1 MSENIIEVE
10 NVSKLYKLGSLG
22 TGTFSHDLNRWWSKT
37 FKNED
42 PDILFAERNDRS
54 IHSKSDYTWSLKD
67 INFSVKEGE
76 IFGIIGKNGAGKSTL
91 LKILSKITKPTTG
104 SIKIDGRI
112 ASLLEVGTGFH
123 PELTGRENVFLNGAI
138 LGMKK
143 NEIKSKFDEIV
154 DFSGIGKYIDTPVKK
169 YSSGMYVRLGFA
181 IAANL
186 EPDILIVDEVL
197 AVGDAAFQKKC
208 IGKMQDVSNKQGRTV
223 LFVSHNIAAVKQ
235 LCTKGI
241 LLEYGETK
249 LIGEIDE
256 IVKTYQ
262 EDEPDSED
270 GLRGK
275 IPENVPGYFTEWK
288 LENSKLTNQHAIYT
302 GDTCIFSFGFKA
314 FESFKNCEVR
324 FSIQYDELL
333 ILHASSLSNNGD
345 FFTIAPGQFNFK
357 FEVKLPI
364 RDASFQINAVF
375 LNNNKII
382 DTWLSTTKLTIL
394 DRFASKVHTGVVN
407 PDITF
412 SISTENM
419 LVP

>member
-1 MSENIIEVE
+1 MSEHIIEVE
-10 NVSKLYKLGSLG
+10 NLSKLYKLGSLG

-37 FKNED
+37 SKKED
-42 PDILFAERNDRS
+42 PDMLAAEKNDRS
-54 IHSKSDYTWSLKD
+54 LKSKSGYTWSLKD
-67 INFSVKEGE
+67 INFTVNQGE

-104 SIKIDGRI
+104 CIKIDGRI

-143 NEIKSKFDEIV
+143 NEIKTKFDEIV

-197 AVGDAAFQKKC
+197 AVGDAEFQKKC

-249 LIGEIDE
+249 LIGDIDE

-262 EDEPDSED
+262 EEEPESED
-270 GLRGK
+270 GLRVK

-288 LENSKLTNQHAIYT
+288 LENSTLKNQHATYT
-302 GDTCIFSFGFKA
+302 GDTCIFAFSFKA
-314 FESFKNCEVR
+314 FESFKNCEAR

-345 FFTIAPGQFNFK
+345 YFSIFPGQYDFK
-357 FEVKLPI
+357 FKVDLPI
-364 RDASFQINAVF
+364 RDASFQVTAVF
-375 LNNNKII
+375 LSGNKII
-382 DTWLSTTKLTIL
+382 DTWSSNTKLTIL
-394 DRFASKVHTGVVN
+394 DKFGSKVNAGVVN
-407 PDITF
+407 PDIKF
-412 SISTENM
+412 SISDKTI
-419 LVP
+419 LVS